1 MVGKEQGR
9 NGCESGLDGG
19 ACARQSCGGAGRA
32 PRCQHHGSGG
42 LPWEELVPGQVGM
55 VSQ

>member
-32 PRCQHHGSGG
+32 PSTIGLVGSHGKSLSLGR
-42 LPWEELVPGQVGM
+42 
-55 VSQ
+55 

>member
-9 NGCESGLDGG
+9 DGCESRLDGG
-19 ACARQSCGGAGRA
+19 ACAWQSCGGAGRA

-42 LPWEELVPGQVGM
+42 LPWEELVPGQVGV